1 MYKAVYQKTPTQ
13 NQVHRQLLQIDP
25 NFSKKQKRQVSKFEL
40 IQQQAIKRANAR
52 KKLQK
57 QKEEEEAGL
66 EIIDPEQ
73 QKDEEDDSPAS
84 PDQTKIVLQ
93 KPTYKQMDFEKTLE
107 LSQKI
112 SQAVKEDVSPTEEAL
127 LAQHYQELMENKQ
140 RKRTPAIKVPRIDTS
155 AVSGATST
163 MNI

>member
-84 PDQTKIVLQ
+84 PDQTKIVL
-93 KPTYKQMDFEKTLE
+93 
-107 LSQKI
+107 
-112 SQAVKEDVSPTEEAL
+112 
-127 LAQHYQELMENKQ
+127 
-140 RKRTPAIKVPRIDTS
+140 
-155 AVSGATST
+155 
-163 MNI
+163 